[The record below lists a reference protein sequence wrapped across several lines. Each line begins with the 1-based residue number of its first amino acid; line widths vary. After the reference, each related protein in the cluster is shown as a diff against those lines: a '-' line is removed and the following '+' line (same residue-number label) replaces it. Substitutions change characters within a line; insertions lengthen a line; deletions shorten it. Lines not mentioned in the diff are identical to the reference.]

1 MNTCTL
7 GDRHCQPCE
16 GGIDPLQVE
25 VVRERLAELP
35 GWEIDGNGI
44 GKTFVF
50 ANHYQALAFVNA
62 LAWIS
67 HREDHHPET
76 RVGYREVRVHYWTHA
91 IGGLSDN
98 DLICAAKVEKLMNL

>member
-1 MNTCTL
+1 MIACPLAT
-7 GDRHCQPCE
+7 RRCQPCE
-16 GGIDPLQVE
+16 GSIPPLDPTSVAAQ
-25 VVRERLAELP
+25 LAELP
-35 GWEIDGNGI
+35 GWEIDGIGI

-67 HREDHHPET
+67 HSEDHHPDT
-76 RVGYREVRVHYWTHA
+76 RVSYREVRVLYSTHA